1 VRTYQSG
8 FVACLLAA
16 ASLAAAPPPSS
27 QASPAPA
34 VATPAP
40 VAELGIALPAV
51 GGRRW
56 ERTQKEY
63 FNQAVMRDIRDN
75 LHATYV
81 RTGWIPDWFRFEE
94 LRWRREDQ
102 GLDAICSSGLKV
114 MILIPSPK
122 NDDKGFDHLVDD
134 VGEFFSRYT
143 LREFGCLRYAEVV
156 NEADLPVNGFA
167 DVKEYAAFYARVAPV
182 IAALGVKVI
191 TSGTSGKDT
200 PWTWTL
206 ASIFRSLD
214 PSPPVN
220 GFGFHPY
227 GVRPT
232 QMADAVREMRVAAG
246 AGRDASLPEIYV
258 TEIAQTR
265 ADDLYQTIANLA
277 RVTPA
282 ITLYEY
288 KTQPNEDPQYGL
300 KNNPALY
307 EAVQKAW
314 ASIHAPNEGA
324 LSAP

>member
-94 LRWRREDQ
+94 LRWHREDQ

-122 NDDKGFDHLVDD
+122 TTT
-134 VGEFFSRYT
+134 R
-143 LREFGCLRYAEVV
+143 
-156 NEADLPVNGFA
+156 
-167 DVKEYAAFYARVAPV
+167 
-182 IAALGVKVI
+182 
-191 TSGTSGKDT
+191 
-200 PWTWTL
+200 
-206 ASIFRSLD
+206 ASIIWSMTSASSFLVTRSA
-214 PSPPVN
+214 SS
-220 GFGFHPY
+220 
-227 GVRPT
+227 
-232 QMADAVREMRVAAG
+232 AVCA
-246 AGRDASLPEIYV
+246 
-258 TEIAQTR
+258 TR
-265 ADDLYQTIANLA
+265 
-277 RVTPA
+277 R
-282 ITLYEY
+282 
-288 KTQPNEDPQYGL
+288 
-300 KNNPALY
+300 
-307 EAVQKAW
+307 
-314 ASIHAPNEGA
+314 S
-324 LSAP
+324 